1 MYSKFP
7 LGRLVATPGAISF
20 LDSKGL
26 DFSPY
31 LQRHLRG
38 DWGDLSEDDIQA
50 NERAVQGGDRLLS
63 SYLVDGSDKIW
74 IITERDRSVT
84 TILLPEEY

>member
-7 LGRLVATPGAISF
+7 LGRLVATPGAINF

-50 NERAVQGGDRLLS
+50 NERAVQEGEQLLS
-63 SYLVDGSDKIW
+63 SYLIDGSDKIW

-84 TILLPEEY
+84 TILLPGEY

>member
-7 LGRLVATPGAISF
+7 LGRLVATPGAINF

-50 NERAVQGGDRLLS
+50 NERAVQGGEQLLS
-63 SYLVDGSDKIW
+63 SYLIDGSDKIW

-84 TILLPEEY
+84 TILLPGEY

>member
-7 LGRLVATPGAISF
+7 LGQLVATPGAINF

-50 NERAVQGGDRLLS
+50 NERAVQGGEQLLS
-63 SYLVDGSDKIW
+63 SYLIDGSDKIW